1 MSQVNTQETIST
13 VLELVNRN
21 IKFCGLESTME
32 ALRKLDESNNNEL
45 KEKIMNHS
53 IRLCANT
60 YGIDA
65 EKIKNSSERGEVKE
79 ARRIVWHLLK
89 NCVEMSNTEIAR
101 IWQVSKQSVGQELSK
116 IKLDQNSYTKKDLEI
131 KEKYDVLERTI
142 IVYKNNILEHAV

>member
-1 MSQVNTQETIST
+1 MSQVSPQEAVLT

-21 IKFCGLESTME
+21 VKFCGLESTLE

-45 KEKIMNHS
+45 KEKILNHS

-79 ARRIVWHLLK
+79 ARCIVWHLLK
-89 NCVEMSNTEIAR
+89 NCVDMSNSEIAR
-101 IWQVSKQSVGQELSK
+101 IWDVSKQSVGQGLAK
-116 IKLDQNSYTKKDLEI
+116 IKLDQSSYTKKDLEI
-131 KEKYDVLERTI
+131 KEKYDRIKKQV